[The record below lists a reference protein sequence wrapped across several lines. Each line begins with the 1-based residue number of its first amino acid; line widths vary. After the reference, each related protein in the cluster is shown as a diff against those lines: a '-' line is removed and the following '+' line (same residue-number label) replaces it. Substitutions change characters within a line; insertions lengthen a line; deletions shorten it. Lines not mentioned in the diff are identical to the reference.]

1 MGHQPTI
8 FYILENQI
16 LGTWWV
22 GKIESTLD
30 GYGMCPYRSI
40 TQDQLND
47 KLVERYHSPNAYLT
61 LVTLNKRWSA
71 CYGVERWL
79 SKLEYKINKE
89 PEKYQ
94 ELEELLKAGW
104 DGENET
110 STLSVLHVLEH
121 GQPVDKIFKKLV
133 TSREGLTRC
142 LNTNKYRTYEDR
154 KKDPDF
160 LKRISREK
168 VLRQM
173 EKTKKLPKPETLAK
187 HGIREDGIKE
197 CMGDQEIEEVT
208 EGPKG
213 IIYKISSPSGKVYVG
228 QTIRSFEKRMQEHR
242 QETSCCTFIK
252 RAIDKYGDEMN
263 YEIVEENVPQEQ
275 LDEREIYWIKE
286 LNSLAP
292 DGYNLTTGGQ
302 SSKEYSQELKDKI
315 RDIKNTQKIDKDG
328 YMGYV
333 SKICNLFYP
342 HVRQYGKK
350 VHVSYGGFQTEEEAI
365 EVLKEYTK
373 DPENFTAVNNRTRNK
388 VGSVCKSRGKWSAG
402 YKQIYLGEYETK
414 EQAQEALEKYLKDP
428 ENIPSFKRNVGNISK
443 NRNKWRLKYKRKYL
457 GSYDTKEEAQE
468 ALERH
473 IKNPENFIK
482 PEVQR
487 RHGSVAK
494 YNNRLKAS
502 HKGIFL
508 GGYDTKEQA
517 QEALENY
524 LKDPKNFV
532 KPEKKIGCVYKECNR
547 WKVRHK
553 GKCLGTYETKEKAEE
568 VREIY
573 QRDPDNFV
581 KSDHMPKKIIGSV
594 SKRGNRWRLR
604 YKDKQFGTYATR
616 EDAEKAHKALQSS

>member
-187 HGIREDGIKE
+187 YEIKEDEIKE
-197 CMGDQEIEEVT
+197 CMGPT
-208 EGPKG
+208 G

-242 QETSCCTFIK
+242 DMKSACSAV
-252 RAIDKYGDEMN
+252 RNAIDKYGDEMK
-263 YEIVEENVPQEQ
+263 YEIIEENVPQEH

-286 LNSLAP
+286 LNSLRP
-292 DGYNLTTGGQ
+292 DGYNLRTGGRFYKATQ
-302 SSKEYSQELKDKI
+302 EMCDNMKDAKHKSKIE
-315 RDIKNTQKIDKDG
+315 KDG
-328 YMGYV
+328 YMGYA
-333 SKICNLFYP
+333 SKWGNTFYP
-342 HVRQYGKK
+342 RIRIDGILVAL
-350 VHVSYGGFQTEEEAI
+350 SNGGFRTEEEAV

-373 DPENFTAVNNRTRNK
+373 DPNNFTNVDGPLKKTIGCIRLENNRWRL
-388 VGSVCKSRGKWSAG
+388 S
-402 YKQIYLGEYETK
+402 Y
-414 EQAQEALEKYLKDP
+414 
-428 ENIPSFKRNVGNISK
+428 KRNIKLGN
-443 NRNKWRLKYKRKYL
+443 
-457 GSYDTKEEAQE
+457 
-468 ALERH
+468 
-473 IKNPENFIK
+473 
-482 PEVQR
+482 
-487 RHGSVAK
+487 
-494 YNNRLKAS
+494 
-502 HKGIFL
+502 
-508 GGYDTKEQA
+508 YDTKEQA
-517 QEALENY
+517 QEALERY
-524 LKDPKNFV
+524 LKDPENF
-532 KPEKKIGCVYKECNR
+532 
-547 WKVRHK
+547 
-553 GKCLGTYETKEKAEE
+553 TK
-568 VREIY
+568 
-573 QRDPDNFV
+573 
-581 KSDHMPKKIIGSV
+581 PKKGQGVYIKNVIDGSFNIKKGV
-594 SKRGNRWRLR
+594 
-604 YKDKQFGTYATR
+604 
-616 EDAEKAHKALQSS
+616 

>member
-89 PEKYQ
+89 PEKYH

-187 HGIREDGIKE
+187 HDIREDGIKE
-197 CMGDQEIEEVT
+197 CMGPT
-208 EGPKG
+208 G

-242 QETSCCTFIK
+242 DMKSTCSAV
-252 RAIDKYGDEMN
+252 RNAIDKYGDEMK
-263 YEIVEENVPQEQ
+263 YEIIEENVPQEH

-286 LNSLAP
+286 LNSLRP
-292 DGYNLTTGGQ
+292 DGYNLRTGGRFYKATQ
-302 SSKEYSQELKDKI
+302 EMCDNMKDAKHKSKIE
-315 RDIKNTQKIDKDG
+315 KDG
-328 YMGYV
+328 YMGYA
-333 SKICNLFYP
+333 SKWGNTFYP
-342 HVRQYGKK
+342 RIRIDGILVAL
-350 VHVSYGGFQTEEEAI
+350 SNGGFRTEEEAV

-373 DPENFTAVNNRTRNK
+373 DPNNFTNVDGPLKKPIGCIRLENNR
-388 VGSVCKSRGKWSAG
+388 
-402 YKQIYLGEYETK
+402 
-414 EQAQEALEKYLKDP
+414 
-428 ENIPSFKRNVGNISK
+428 
-443 NRNKWRLKYKRKYL
+443 WRLSYKRDIKL
-457 GSYDTKEEAQE
+457 G
-468 ALERH
+468 
-473 IKNPENFIK
+473 N
-482 PEVQR
+482 
-487 RHGSVAK
+487 
-494 YNNRLKAS
+494 
-502 HKGIFL
+502 
-508 GGYDTKEQA
+508 YDTKEQA
-517 QEALENY
+517 QEAFERY
-524 LKDPKNFV
+524 LKDPENF
-532 KPEKKIGCVYKECNR
+532 
-547 WKVRHK
+547 
-553 GKCLGTYETKEKAEE
+553 TK
-568 VREIY
+568 
-573 QRDPDNFV
+573 
-581 KSDHMPKKIIGSV
+581 PKKGHGVYIKNVIDGSFNIKKGV
-594 SKRGNRWRLR
+594 
-604 YKDKQFGTYATR
+604 
-616 EDAEKAHKALQSS
+616 

>member
-197 CMGDQEIEEVT
+197 CMGPT
-208 EGPKG
+208 G

-242 QETSCCTFIK
+242 DMKSTCSAV
-252 RAIDKYGDEMN
+252 RNAIDKYGDEMK
-263 YEIVEENVPQEQ
+263 YEIIEENVPQEH

-286 LNSLAP
+286 LNSLRP
-292 DGYNLTTGGQ
+292 DGYNLRTGGRFYKATQ
-302 SSKEYSQELKDKI
+302 EMCDNMKDAKHKSKIE
-315 RDIKNTQKIDKDG
+315 KDG
-328 YMGYV
+328 YMGYA
-333 SKICNLFYP
+333 SKWGNTFYP
-342 HVRQYGKK
+342 RIRIDGILVAL
-350 VHVSYGGFQTEEEAI
+350 SNGGFRTEEEAV

-373 DPENFTAVNNRTRNK
+373 DPNNFTNVDGPLKKPIGCIRLENNRWRL
-388 VGSVCKSRGKWSAG
+388 S
-402 YKQIYLGEYETK
+402 Y
-414 EQAQEALEKYLKDP
+414 
-428 ENIPSFKRNVGNISK
+428 KRNIKLGN
-443 NRNKWRLKYKRKYL
+443 
-457 GSYDTKEEAQE
+457 
-468 ALERH
+468 
-473 IKNPENFIK
+473 
-482 PEVQR
+482 
-487 RHGSVAK
+487 
-494 YNNRLKAS
+494 
-502 HKGIFL
+502 
-508 GGYDTKEQA
+508 YDTKEQA
-517 QEALENY
+517 QEAFERY
-524 LKDPKNFV
+524 LKDPENF
-532 KPEKKIGCVYKECNR
+532 
-547 WKVRHK
+547 
-553 GKCLGTYETKEKAEE
+553 TK
-568 VREIY
+568 
-573 QRDPDNFV
+573 
-581 KSDHMPKKIIGSV
+581 PKKGQGVYIKIVIDGSLNIKKGV
-594 SKRGNRWRLR
+594 
-604 YKDKQFGTYATR
+604 
-616 EDAEKAHKALQSS
+616 

>member
-22 GKIESTLD
+22 GKMESTLD
-30 GYGMCPYRSI
+30 GCGMCPYRSI

-89 PEKYQ
+89 PEKYH

-160 LKRISREK
+160 MYRCARKE

-187 HGIREDGIKE
+187 HDIREDGIKE

-242 QETSCCTFIK
+242 DMKSTCSAV
-252 RAIDKYGDEMN
+252 RNAIDKYGDEMK
-263 YEIVEENVPQEQ
+263 YEIIEENVPQEH

-286 LNSLAP
+286 LNSLRP
-292 DGYNLTTGGQ
+292 DGYNLRTGGRFYKATQ
-302 SSKEYSQELKDKI
+302 EMCDNMKDAKHKSKIE
-315 RDIKNTQKIDKDG
+315 KDG
-328 YMGYV
+328 YMGYA
-333 SKICNLFYP
+333 SKWGNTFYP
-342 HVRQYGKK
+342 RIRIDGILVAL
-350 VHVSYGGFQTEEEAI
+350 SNGGFRTEEEAV

-373 DPENFTAVNNRTRNK
+373 DPNNFTNVDGPLKKPIGCIRLENNRWRL
-388 VGSVCKSRGKWSAG
+388 S
-402 YKQIYLGEYETK
+402 Y
-414 EQAQEALEKYLKDP
+414 
-428 ENIPSFKRNVGNISK
+428 KRNIKLGN
-443 NRNKWRLKYKRKYL
+443 
-457 GSYDTKEEAQE
+457 
-468 ALERH
+468 
-473 IKNPENFIK
+473 
-482 PEVQR
+482 
-487 RHGSVAK
+487 
-494 YNNRLKAS
+494 
-502 HKGIFL
+502 
-508 GGYDTKEQA
+508 YDTKEQA
-517 QEALENY
+517 QEAFERY
-524 LKDPKNFV
+524 LKDPENF
-532 KPEKKIGCVYKECNR
+532 
-547 WKVRHK
+547 
-553 GKCLGTYETKEKAEE
+553 TK
-568 VREIY
+568 
-573 QRDPDNFV
+573 
-581 KSDHMPKKIIGSV
+581 PKKGQGVYIKNVIDGSFNIKKGV
-594 SKRGNRWRLR
+594 
-604 YKDKQFGTYATR
+604 
-616 EDAEKAHKALQSS
+616 